1 MIIHT
6 SKIRAKHTAESIAK
20 EIGFSGEFIVDDRFA
35 EQDAGEFAGK
45 THEEMLSYYNAKTG
59 KNIEFSH
66 ENIRRIYKEEGGE
79 NIAAFTSRIIP
90 AYEEILEK
98 YRGKRVLIVA
108 HAGTVRPIL
117 DIYFGTG
124 KEHAHFHG
132 SVKNAEPF
140 LLPTTPLAND
150 LDRWILSKLQVL
162 LGQVHDAMDGYD
174 VSRACRAIVDY
185 MDHLTNW
192 YVRLSRRRFWE
203 SGMTDDKKSAYST
216 LHMVLVELSKL
227 MAPFMPFIAE
237 SVFQGLTKK
246 ESVHLEYVT
255 FPNRHLVASDLN
267 RDMEQCEHIVSLGLA
282 LRSSKNIRVRQPLD
296 SVTIT
301 AELSDYYQAII

>member
-1 MIIHT
+1 MT
-6 SKIRAKHTAESIAK
+6 
-20 EIGFSGEFIVDDRFA
+20 
-35 EQDAGEFAGK
+35 
-45 THEEMLSYYNAKTG
+45 
-59 KNIEFSH
+59 
-66 ENIRRIYKEEGGE
+66 
-79 NIAAFTSRIIP
+79 IP
-90 AYEEILEK
+90 L
-98 YRGKRVLIVA
+98 V
-108 HAGTVRPIL
+108 
-117 DIYFGTG
+117 
-124 KEHAHFHG
+124 
-132 SVKNAEPF
+132 
-140 LLPTTPLAND
+140 ND

-216 LHMVLVELSKL
+216 LHTVLVELSKL

-237 SVFQGLTKK
+237 SVFQGLTRK

-267 RDMEQCEHIVSLGLA
+267 RDMEKCEHIVSLGLA
-282 LRSSKNIRVRQPLD
+282 LRSSKNIRVRQPL
-296 SVTIT
+296 STVTIT
-301 AELSDYYQAII
+301 AELSEYYQAIIRDELNVKSIKLENPERLAKKIAKPDAKKIGPKYGKDVQSIIVAAKNGEFTELDDGKLQVGNFVLES